1 MNKEELTKKALSFIV
16 KYIKKD
22 YDIPGEEDYNHL
34 IFDVAREGVAI
45 VNAVI
50 SALESA
56 NIGSAVFKKQF
67 DERYCIEGPA
77 IYNKEKTSLI
87 RICPQNNVKDFVV
100 DCNIAS
106 NAFMDCQ
113 VEKVIIKDSVKSIGS
128 YVFKNCKNLREVVF
142 ENGETHLDKGCFEG
156 CSDTLIVKA
165 PADGFVEEYTK
176 KYNLKFEGI

>member
-16 KYIKKD
+16 KYIKED
-22 YDIPGEEDYNHL
+22 YDIPGEEDYNRL

-87 RICPQNNVKDFVV
+87 RICPENNVKDFVV

-113 VEKVIIKDSVKSIGS
+113 VGKVVVKDSVKSMGS
-128 YVFKNCKNLREVVF
+128 CVFKNCRNLREVIF
-142 ENGETHLDKGCFEG
+142 ENGGTKIDNSCFEG
-156 CSDTLIVKA
+156 CSGELIIKA
-165 PADGFVEEYTK
+165 PSGGYVEEYSK
-176 KYNLKFEGI
+176 KYNIRFEAL

>member
-16 KYIKKD
+16 KYIKED

-113 VEKVIIKDSVKSIGS
+113 VEKVIIKDKDVNKKDLMFATIDCTQDK
-128 YVFKNCKNLREVVF
+128 VVITIKNIINT
-142 ENGETHLDKGCFEG
+142 EN
-156 CSDTLIVKA
+156 
-165 PADGFVEEYTK
+165 
-176 KYNLKFEGI
+176 